1 MSITYVCI
9 TKSTLNDRRVQ
20 FTVFE
25 GRGNTVNAFG
35 KLGRQSYLLV
45 SKFGAVSHEI
55 NCFVT

>member
-45 SKFGAVSHEI
+45 SKFGAES
-55 NCFVT
+55 